1 LTLDE
6 IARRNYT
13 EGTTRAYLRIIED
26 LARYFHRSPDQL
38 GPEHL
43 REYTAHLFRDRK
55 LSDNSVNQIV
65 GALRF
70 FFRKVLKRCWTGD
83 EMPYPKKKIHL
94 PIIWSPEEVTSLI
107 DAAPIAFYRTIL
119 MTLYGTG
126 VRRAECAA
134 LKLTDIDSARMV
146 VHVQDGKGDKDRDI
160 VLRTAIVCG
169 RTSALGGHIDECSG
183 CGQRAISFNSCRNRH
198 CPKCQSNARDRWL
211 DARRREL
218 LPVPYAHVVFTLPG
232 QLAPLALQNKSEIY
246 GLLFRASAETLL
258 TVAWRSMSFCGGS
271 FCTSCR
277 GASSASGTSGS
288 SLTGGERRCCRCAW
302 PSSGKRPTRRPS
314 PTPPRRT
321 CLGRYGFAHSAPPPW
336 RSSNGLPPLRRAS
349 ALPRSDK

>member
-1 LTLDE
+1 MRRVGEHSCVFGSNLGHKEVPVTQLRKMTLDE

-38 GPEHL
+38 GPEQL

-70 FFRKVLKRCWTGD
+70 FFRKVLKRPWTGD

-94 PIIWSPEEVTSLI
+94 PVIWSPEEVTRLI

-126 VRRAECAA
+126 LRRAECAA

-146 VHVQDGKGDKDRDI
+146 VHVQDGKGGKDRDI
-160 VLRTAIVCG
+160 VLSPNLYQELRAHYRRLTRKPAVWLFPVARIT
-169 RTSALGGHIDECSG
+169 RPTLRSATRSSG
-183 CGQRAISFNSCRNRH
+183 TPVGN
-198 CPKCQSNARDRWL
+198 PPNAPASTNPCIPTLFDTM
-211 DARRREL
+211 
-218 LPVPYAHVVFTLPG
+218 PLPG
-232 QLAPLALQNKSEIY
+232 L
-246 GLLFRASAETLL
+246 
-258 TVAWRSMSFCGGS
+258 
-271 FCTSCR
+271 CR
-277 GASSASGTSGS
+277 VLMRG
-288 SLTGGERRCCRCAW
+288 
-302 PSSGKRPTRRPS
+302 P
-314 PTPPRRT
+314 
-321 CLGRYGFAHSAPPPW
+321 GFM
-336 RSSNGLPPLRRAS
+336 
-349 ALPRSDK
+349 DI

>member
-1 LTLDE
+1 MTHLRKLTLDE

-43 REYTAHLFRDRK
+43 REYTVHLFRDRK

-70 FFRKVLKRCWTGD
+70 FFRKVLKRPWTGD

-146 VHVQDGKGDKDRDI
+146 VHIQEGKGGKDRDI
-160 VLRTAIVCG
+160 VLSPHLRDELRAHYRRLSRKPAVWLFPGGRWHTADYPISDKVVWHAC
-169 RTSALGGHIDECSG
+169 RESAK
-183 CGQRAISFNSCRNRH
+183 RAGVNKPLHPHTLRH
-198 CPKCQSNARDRWL
+198 CFATHLLEAGADLRTIQLLLGHSDLRETMIYIHLSKRHMGATASPL
-211 DARRREL
+211 DAL
-218 LPVPYAHVVFTLPG
+218 L
-232 QLAPLALQNKSEIY
+232 LAAK
-246 GLLFRASAETLL
+246 
-258 TVAWRSMSFCGGS
+258 
-271 FCTSCR
+271 
-277 GASSASGTSGS
+277 
-288 SLTGGERRCCRCAW
+288 
-302 PSSGKRPTRRPS
+302 
-314 PTPPRRT
+314 
-321 CLGRYGFAHSAPPPW
+321 
-336 RSSNGLPPLRRAS
+336 
-349 ALPRSDK
+349 